1 MEFVILTGLSGAG
14 KTRAMH
20 AMEDIGFYCVDNL
33 PPALIPVFYDLCD
46 KSEGIQRRVAVVTDT
61 RGGELFKSFFSA
73 LETLKAQNE
82 PYKILFMDASEPV
95 LVNRFQETR
104 RKHPL
109 SEAMQGSLEQA
120 VRLEREMLRP
130 VKEISDYVIDTS
142 NIPAAGLKAR
152 ISDLFLQN
160 DNDAITVHC
169 ISFGFKYGLPL
180 ESDLVFDVRC
190 LPNPFYVEE
199 LREHTGLEA
208 PVRDYVMNCKET
220 EGFKARFTDMIDYM
234 LPLYIQEGKSRRAS
248 PLRGACAV
256 YARSPCRKRHSRHGL
271 APGYHETIKREGAVF
286 MSFAADCKQELCMI
300 ENKRACCLKAEC
312 YGLLLFSKCFSA
324 RESQM
329 VCENAAVARRVAEA
343 AAVSA
348 GVYAEVR
355 SQLRRKNIG
364 AYAITIPGEA
374 ARIQMIRSFGHDE
387 NDVNLHI
394 HEENLQKDC
403 CISAFLRGVFLIC
416 GTVTDPQKEYHLEFS
431 TPYLHLAED
440 LVGVLHRVK
449 AAQLSPSIARRKNSY
464 IVYIKESAAIEDFL
478 TLTGAVNSA
487 MNLMQIKMYKE
498 TYNNL
503 NRVSNCETA
512 NLDKTYS
519 AATKQIAAIALIS
532 DKVGLDELPA
542 DLREAAVLR
551 LENPE
556 MSLREMGERLS
567 ISRSGVNHRLRRILE
582 FAEQL
587 GSPEESLAEQ
597 SVFEV
602 EEKLHAENAK
612 TEEL

>member
-1 MEFVILTGLSGAG
+1 
-14 KTRAMH
+14 
-20 AMEDIGFYCVDNL
+20 
-33 PPALIPVFYDLCD
+33 
-46 KSEGIQRRVAVVTDT
+46 
-61 RGGELFKSFFSA
+61 
-73 LETLKAQNE
+73 
-82 PYKILFMDASEPV
+82 
-95 LVNRFQETR
+95 
-104 RKHPL
+104 
-109 SEAMQGSLEQA
+109 
-120 VRLEREMLRP
+120 
-130 VKEISDYVIDTS
+130 
-142 NIPAAGLKAR
+142 
-152 ISDLFLQN
+152 
-160 DNDAITVHC
+160 
-169 ISFGFKYGLPL
+169 
-180 ESDLVFDVRC
+180 
-190 LPNPFYVEE
+190 
-199 LREHTGLEA
+199 
-208 PVRDYVMNCKET
+208 
-220 EGFKARFTDMIDYM
+220 
-234 LPLYIQEGKSRRAS
+234 
-248 PLRGACAV
+248 
-256 YARSPCRKRHSRHGL
+256 
-271 APGYHETIKREGAVF
+271 

-440 LVGVLHRVK
+440 LVAVLHRVK

-556 MSLREMGERLS
+556 MSRNSSARRRNPLRSRAFLKWRKSCMLKMQRPKSFKDLVLGILIVAVLGVGAYFIADALKAELVPGD
-567 ISRSGVNHRLRRILE
+567 IVVRSGNEEITALQNVTGEQRKNGSKACGGHFEIEEVADEFPVIRMDKGIVLEASQDPYGAMYYTVYNEDFSELYYRSERFAYPENDGTYYVVIDTAWGDKNHYFSTEHGFTLVI
-582 FAEQL
+582 
-587 GSPEESLAEQ
+587 
-597 SVFEV
+597 
-602 EEKLHAENAK
+602 ENNN
-612 TEEL
+612 

>member
-1 MEFVILTGLSGAG
+1 
-14 KTRAMH
+14 
-20 AMEDIGFYCVDNL
+20 
-33 PPALIPVFYDLCD
+33 
-46 KSEGIQRRVAVVTDT
+46 
-61 RGGELFKSFFSA
+61 
-73 LETLKAQNE
+73 
-82 PYKILFMDASEPV
+82 
-95 LVNRFQETR
+95 
-104 RKHPL
+104 
-109 SEAMQGSLEQA
+109 
-120 VRLEREMLRP
+120 
-130 VKEISDYVIDTS
+130 
-142 NIPAAGLKAR
+142 
-152 ISDLFLQN
+152 
-160 DNDAITVHC
+160 
-169 ISFGFKYGLPL
+169 
-180 ESDLVFDVRC
+180 
-190 LPNPFYVEE
+190 
-199 LREHTGLEA
+199 
-208 PVRDYVMNCKET
+208 
-220 EGFKARFTDMIDYM
+220 
-234 LPLYIQEGKSRRAS
+234 
-248 PLRGACAV
+248 
-256 YARSPCRKRHSRHGL
+256 
-271 APGYHETIKREGAVF
+271 

-440 LVGVLHRVK
+440 LVAVLHRVK

-532 DKVGLDELPA
+532 DKVGAGRAACRPA
-542 DLREAAVLR
+542 RGRRFAAGKPRNVAAR
-551 LENPE
+551 NGGAAFHQPFRCESPPAPHFGVCGTA
-556 MSLREMGERLS
+556 RFAGGIPCGAER
-567 ISRSGVNHRLRRILE
+567 
-582 FAEQL
+582 F
-587 GSPEESLAEQ
+587 
-597 SVFEV
+597 
-602 EEKLHAENAK
+602 
-612 TEEL
+612 